1 MFEDRYRATT
11 TTIATATATATTTA
25 GGDRLCVGSCG
36 GGQQDMATFLPGAFG
51 PGAAPVGSEPFSV
64 ALQVHRDCAE
74 RCASEGIAVSADSG
88 AEKAVDTLR
97 RCGVVQL
104 LGAYDLTALDRFQK
118 AFDQLKA
125 KEKAYKKLLDTKQL
139 HDGRYQV
146 YLPFAKPFSSR
157 ETLGVSD
164 LVLKVLH
171 AYFMTSGGSFGIDH
185 VSVLTSAS
193 GSANQ
198 SLHPDVHYFK
208 GLSVSVHTALHD
220 IPSSL
225 GPTYF
230 CPCTGESLTREDWPA
245 SAAIKMTILKRK
257 DCLARSFAPSFT
269 ARGTVTIY
277 DGAMF
282 HKMYRHVLTLVT
294 FWAQSCEVS
303 PLDPSTPN
311 GEKCMALRPYGSG
324 RRGASESRVPAVR
337 TSGSFEPANLSE
349 RSALAPFGNFLGGHD
364 PFKDFSN
371 APLGGGLMSRFDQIA
386 GDMLKGFPGSLQ
398 MNGSAP
404 GAAPGTGAGCYS
416 CQTFVMSSSRGAD
429 GKVHTER
436 YSSSDVGNAQHGV
449 REAQHAYSNSSTAE
463 DKMGL
468 ERHLGERARKM
479 VKERNRFTQ
488 DERCHEMLRGM
499 DEGGRDHFD
508 RDFAGAKGKAYVV
521 PGRPPTSAVLFW
533 LDGHNTGVPPSDLAR
548 KC

>member
-1 MFEDRYRATT
+1 MAPSCPCSVVLVLALRLCVAPAREETLDDELRFHFDCATRCAAMTASDREAIKAMYRA
-11 TTIATATATATTTA
+11 A
-25 GGDRLCVGSCG
+25 GCDVGGPGAHPVCASSMEQLCVGSCG

-282 HKMYRHVLTLVT
+282 HKGL
-294 FWAQSCEVS
+294 E
-303 PLDPSTPN
+303 N
-311 GEKCMALRPYGSG
+311 GSG
-324 RRGASESRVPAVR
+324 RDRPVLKLEVAAEEFAERRNYIQLASGAAKKQVRRFREAMGPPHFGESRR
-337 TSGSFEPANLSE
+337 QEL
-349 RSALAPFGNFLGGHD
+349 
-364 PFKDFSN
+364 
-371 APLGGGLMSRFDQIA
+371 
-386 GDMLKGFPGSLQ
+386 
-398 MNGSAP
+398 
-404 GAAPGTGAGCYS
+404 
-416 CQTFVMSSSRGAD
+416 
-429 GKVHTER
+429 
-436 YSSSDVGNAQHGV
+436 
-449 REAQHAYSNSSTAE
+449 
-463 DKMGL
+463 
-468 ERHLGERARKM
+468 
-479 VKERNRFTQ
+479 
-488 DERCHEMLRGM
+488 
-499 DEGGRDHFD
+499 
-508 RDFAGAKGKAYVV
+508 
-521 PGRPPTSAVLFW
+521 
-533 LDGHNTGVPPSDLAR
+533 
-548 KC
+548 

>member
-1 MFEDRYRATT
+1 
-11 TTIATATATATTTA
+11 
-25 GGDRLCVGSCG
+25 
-36 GGQQDMATFLPGAFG
+36 MATFLPGAFG
-51 PGAAPVGSEPFSV
+51 PGAAPVGSEPFSQ

-118 AFDQLKA
+118 AFDQLKS

-164 LVLKVLH
+164 LVLEVLH

-269 ARGTVTIY
+269 APGTVTIY

-282 HKMYRHVLTLVT
+282 HKVDCCREIQV
-294 FWAQSCEVS
+294 FQQ
-303 PLDPSTPN
+303 
-311 GEKCMALRPYGSG
+311 R
-324 RRGASESRVPAVR
+324 
-337 TSGSFEPANLSE
+337 
-349 RSALAPFGNFLGGHD
+349 GHD
-364 PFKDFSN
+364 PFKVRLLF
-371 APLGGGLMSRFDQIA
+371 LQGVSRDHDVFIRPASCAIFDA
-386 GDMLKGFPGSLQ
+386 EGDMLKGFPGNLQ
-398 MNGSAP
+398 MNGSTP
-404 GAAPGTGAGCYS
+404 GAAPGTGCYS
-416 CQTFVMSSSRGAD
+416 CQTFVMSSSRGVD

-436 YSSSDVGNAQHGV
+436 YSSSDVGNAQHGI

-508 RDFAGAKGKAYVV
+508 RDFGGETGKSCSVSNKETTDIGCAFLGWTAGQKLRGAA
-521 PGRPPTSAVLFW
+521 
-533 LDGHNTGVPPSDLAR
+533 
-548 KC
+548 